1 MFFATGL
8 DARADAGGFME
19 GLGFGGGVV
28 CVCVCVCMGGQGGVG
43 GGC

>member
-28 CVCVCVCMGGQGGVG
+28 CVDVCMGGAGWGWRG
-43 GGC
+43 AKF